1 MATAFETPSPVPP
14 MVSVPV
20 VSQLP
25 LVIVAVPREPCRK
38 AIVLLALVTT
48 PPSTVSAPTPDQP
61 T

>member
-1 MATAFETPSPVPP
+1 

-25 LVIVAVPREPCRK
+25 LVIVAVPRDPCRK